1 MFTGI
6 IEDIGFIKA
15 ITSSK
20 VEVVSSFVDI
30 APGDSVSVNGICLT
44 AVAITPCQKGVS
56 LSFDYSSQ
64 TLRHTSLGGIKTG
77 DRVNLERALKVGGRL
92 GGHFVSGHVECQATV
107 TAIKKD
113 KESFLFT
120 FTLQPAIKR
129 YIVSRGSIAI
139 DGISLT
145 VGDVMSSEFTVA
157 VIPHT
162 FEHTTLK
169 YRIPGD
175 TVNIEPDIL
184 AKYCDQLITGN
195 TESLS
200 REFLLKN
207 GF

>member
-1 MFTGI
+1 M
-6 IEDIGFIKA
+6 
-15 ITSSK
+15 
-20 VEVVSSFVDI
+20 
-30 APGDSVSVNGICLT
+30 
-44 AVAITPCQKGVS
+44 
-56 LSFDYSSQ
+56 
-64 TLRHTSLGGIKTG
+64 H
-77 DRVNLERALKVGGRL
+77 
-92 GGHFVSGHVECQATV
+92 
-107 TAIKKD
+107 
-113 KESFLFT
+113 
-120 FTLQPAIKR
+120 PAIKR